1 MVMQTENRE
10 SERRKHDAAL
20 LYAFNDSENYYS
32 ATMCNY
38 GDDGMCFVAGYSLEP
53 GSEIFIRME
62 NFPEE
67 AVGHNIKEWYNA
79 VVQWCEPMPDSDAFF
94 YKVGVRYSKPGS

>member
-10 SERRKHDAAL
+10 SKRHKHDAAL
-20 LYAFNDSENYYS
+20 LYAFHNSEKYYS
-32 ATMCNY
+32 ATMCDY

-62 NFPEE
+62 NFPCRI
-67 AVGHNIKEWYNA
+67 AMRFFIKSESNFLNR
-79 VVQWCEPMPDSDAFF
+79 VLGFDNVN
-94 YKVGVRYSKPGS
+94 SKSYLIF

>member
-10 SERRKHDAAL
+10 SERCKHDAAL

-38 GDDGMCFVAGYSLEP
+38 GDDGMCFMAGYSLEP

-62 NFPEE
+62 KFSRRGRGP
-67 AVGHNIKEWYNA
+67 
-79 VVQWCEPMPDSDAFF
+79 
-94 YKVGVRYSKPGS
+94 